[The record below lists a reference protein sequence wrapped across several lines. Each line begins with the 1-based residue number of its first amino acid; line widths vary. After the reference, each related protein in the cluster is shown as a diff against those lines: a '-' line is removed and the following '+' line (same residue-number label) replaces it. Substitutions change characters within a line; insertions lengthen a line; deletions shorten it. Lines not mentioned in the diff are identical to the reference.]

1 MKTKLF
7 DKFKRNILIV
17 IFCAFIGGMML
28 LFFLV
33 PSKDYSSNEKRYL
46 QQMPK
51 FSWAALTD
59 GSFGKDFEKYLSD
72 QFAGRQFFVGLNSYF
87 NLFSG
92 RNGESG
98 IYSGSDGYLINLPT
112 AFDRKNIQKN
122 IDKFN
127 VFQETVNHKI
137 QFMIVPSTGYIMDD
151 KLPKL
156 HDIYHDRE
164 ILDYINDSLNDG
176 FNFLDITEN
185 FTAEKANAQLYYKTD
200 HHWTSKGAY
209 LAYQNYC
216 SAAELN
222 ETPESEY
229 DISSYPDFY
238 GTTYSKSALW
248 MKQPDNIEIWQS
260 RRPQNITVEILD
272 SEQETKSSNC
282 LFFEEH
288 LNEDD
293 KYPIY
298 LDGNHG
304 FVRITNKSSSGGKLL
319 MIKDSYGQCLAP
331 FFADNYS
338 GIVMVDLR
346 YYKQPVSELVQ
357 QEGFDDIFVVYGLDT
372 FVTDSNIIWL
382 R

>member
-1 MKTKLF
+1 MKNEWLHKL
-7 DKFKRNILIV
+7 KRNILV
-17 IFCAFIGGMML
+17 FIFCAFIGIMML

-33 PSKDYSSNEKRYL
+33 PAKDYSSNEKRYL
-46 QQMPK
+46 QQMPQ
-51 FSWAALTD
+51 FSWDALTD

-72 QFAGRQFFVGLNSYF
+72 QFAGRQFLVGLNSYF

-92 RNGESG
+92 RNGANG

-112 AFDRKNIQKN
+112 AFDRTNIQKN

-127 VFQETVNHKI
+127 AFQKNVDHKI
-137 QFMIVPSTGYIMDD
+137 QFMIVPSTGYIMEE

-156 HDIYHDRE
+156 HNVYHDRE
-164 ILDYINDSLNDG
+164 ILDCINNNLNDG
-176 FNFLDITEN
+176 FNFLDITGE
-185 FTAEKANAQLYYKTD
+185 FIAEKANAQLYYKTD

-216 SAAELN
+216 LAIGLN
-222 ETPESEY
+222 ATPESEY

-248 MKQPDNIEIWQS
+248 MKQPDHIEIWQS
-260 RRPQNITVEILD
+260 RHPQNITVEILD
-272 SEQETKSSNC
+272 SEQETKSSR

-304 FVRITNKSSSGGKLL
+304 FVRITNKSSNGGKLL

-338 GIVMVDLR
+338 EIVMIDLR

-357 QEGFDDIFVVYGLDT
+357 QEGFDDIFAVYGLDT